1 MIKIG
6 INGFGRIGKS
16 ILNQSIVNNKIKVNA
31 INFPG
36 FNIHKIA
43 SYINHD
49 SFHKTQP
56 FNISVLDDNNIVSTG
71 SRAIC
76 WAKRT
81 LEIFDRLGVASKMMA
96 KGITWETG
104 RLSMATK
111 KSFHS
116 TCFQTKA
123 KSFQRL

>member
-43 SYINHD
+43 SYI
-49 SFHKTQP
+49 
-56 FNISVLDDNNIVSTG
+56 
-71 SRAIC
+71 R
-76 WAKRT
+76 
-81 LEIFDRLGVASKMMA
+81 
-96 KGITWETG
+96 
-104 RLSMATK
+104 K
-111 KSFHS
+111 K
-116 TCFQTKA
+116 KKNELLNLIYE
-123 KSFQRL
+123 KSILYL